1 MVEYDS
7 ENLPCNL
14 IHAAQDGKL
23 VFFIGAGVSRLLGGY
38 SWNGYALN
46 KLDYLF
52 REHLISFHDKERLS
66 KLNPRELLS
75 ICDILFKEKKISMPS
90 ERNFLL
96 PLEPAG
102 QESSDVY
109 QNLYSLNA
117 IYVTTNYDDYLDQMA
132 LKTKDEDNI
141 KKDFEENDRKV
152 FFLDEDMLIS
162 KLLVPGNIIHIHGG
176 MKPEQFPVITIW
188 DYINRYS
195 QDKNLVE
202 FLRYLFKEFC
212 VLFIGYGLAEY
223 EILEYIINVTS
234 RDGNKLDGKGINHF
248 LLYPIFKEDNKFISD
263 YIAKYYQRLGIE
275 LLTYEIDQNGYQEL
289 ENVVR
294 TLTEKLKKL
303 HGEYHFSDKL
313 KIFEGVSL

>member
-1 MVEYDS
+1 MKYDS
-7 ENLPCNL
+7 ENLPHNL
-14 IHAAQDGKL
+14 IHAAQDGKI

-38 SWNGYALN
+38 SWNDYALN
-46 KLDYLF
+46 KLNYLF
-52 REHLISFHDKERLS
+52 KQHIISFHDKKRLS
-66 KLNPRELLS
+66 ELDSRKLLS
-75 ICDILFKEKKISMPS
+75 ICDILLKEKNISIPS
-90 ERNFLL
+90 EKDFLINSK
-96 PLEPAG
+96 
-102 QESSDVY
+102 QEEDKSSDVY

-117 IYVTTNYDDYLDQMA
+117 IYVTTNYDNYLDQMA
-132 LKTKDEDNI
+132 LKTEN
-141 KKDFEENDRKV
+141 ENDTKKGLEKNECKV

-195 QDKNLVE
+195 QNKNLVE

-223 EILEYIINVTS
+223 EILEYIINVTE
-234 RDGNKLDGKGINHF
+234 RNGNKLDGKGIKHF
-248 LLYPIFKEDNKFISD
+248 LLYPIFKEDNEFISN
-263 YIAKYYQRLGIE
+263 YMVKYYHRLGIE

-294 TLTEKLKKL
+294 TLTQKLKNL
-303 HGEYHFSDKL
+303 YGEYHLSDKL
-313 KIFEGVSL
+313 KIFEGVPL